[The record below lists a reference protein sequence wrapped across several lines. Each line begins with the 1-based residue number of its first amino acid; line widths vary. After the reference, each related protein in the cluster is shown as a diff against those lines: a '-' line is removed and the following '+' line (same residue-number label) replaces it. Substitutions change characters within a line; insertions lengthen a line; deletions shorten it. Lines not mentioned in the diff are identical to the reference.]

1 MAESKKVGFGNKPDL
16 YFTGLTSIEL
26 LGIIDLTLLSTG
38 LSKYINWILK
48 YVDTSLFALN
58 NAIIFLA
65 VYLEIKN

>member
-38 LSKYINWILK
+38 LSKYIN
-48 YVDTSLFALN
+48 
-58 NAIIFLA
+58 
-65 VYLEIKN
+65 